1 MLHDVTKVVA
11 VWQAQDLAALDIFR
25 GRRSTLETSDV
36 ILRGRRGTLDVSF
49 SVLFANRIVSAI
61 YLSINLSIY
70 LSICQSIYLSNKQT
84 N

>member
-11 VWQAQDLAALDIFR
+11 VWQAKYLAALDIFR

-36 ILRGRRGTLDVSF
+36 ILRGMRGTLDVS
-49 SVLFANRIVSAI
+49 SSMLFANRIVSAI
-61 YLSINLSIY
+61 YLSINLSIN